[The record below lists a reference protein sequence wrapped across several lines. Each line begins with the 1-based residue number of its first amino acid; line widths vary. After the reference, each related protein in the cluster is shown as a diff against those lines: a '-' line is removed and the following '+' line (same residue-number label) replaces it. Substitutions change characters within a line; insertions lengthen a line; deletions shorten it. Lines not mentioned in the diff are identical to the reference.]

1 MSVGDILEQKKN
13 NGLDCRFNGY
23 LEEYLDVQNDDLSND
38 FLEVLKSILK
48 EFPQIRIC
56 VDLRASINSSTISNQ
71 MIR

>member
-48 EFPQIRIC
+48 EFP
-56 VDLRASINSSTISNQ
+56 
-71 MIR
+71 